1 VGADS
6 VCDLLDLAWHILL
19 FSEVDE
25 LLSAHLDTKVAL
37 RITAIDGDRTHA
49 HGSDRWL
56 VLAGRCVLDDLLRK
70 LDALDTNT
78 TTATGEH
85 YPIARSQLCLNQG
98 SVHRASRAHDGTCNL
113 VWHALGNPARVDRG

>member
-49 HGSDRWL
+49 HGPR
-56 VLAGRCVLDDLLRK
+56 RK
-70 LDALDTNT
+70 
-78 TTATGEH
+78 
-85 YPIARSQLCLNQG
+85 S
-98 SVHRASRAHDGTCNL
+98 ASM
-113 VWHALGNPARVDRG
+113 